1 MHTKKIA
8 IIGAGNMGSCL
19 LGGLITNKYPE
30 NLLWVSNPSVSKL
43 RDLQIQYQATFNIT
57 TSNIEAAQAADVI
70 LFAVK
75 PLILPKVLVELAD
88 IIKQNKPL
96 IISTAAG
103 VNENIIQHF
112 LKAPTS
118 IIRAMPNTPAILGC
132 GASALF
138 ANAYVTSTEREIAEN
153 IFRAVGVVIWL
164 AQEKLMNIVTA
175 VSGCGPA
182 YFFLMMEAIQ
192 NAGVSLGLSPEVARL
207 LTLQTAYGAARMA
220 LESEKNVAELR
231 AQVTSKGG
239 TTESAI
245 QVLESAN
252 IRDIFFQA
260 LKAADLRAE
269 ALASIIAKEME
280 S

>member
-8 IIGAGNMGSCL
+8 IIGAGNMGGCL
-19 LGGLITNKYPE
+19 LGGLIANKYPE
-30 NLLWVSNPSVSKL
+30 NQLWISNPSLQKL
-43 RDLQIQYQATFNIT
+43 NALQEKYHAKFNIT
-57 TSNIEAAQAADVI
+57 TSNIEAAAAADVI

-75 PLILPKVLVELAD
+75 PLILPHVLKEVAD
-88 IIKQNKPL
+88 VVNLNKPL

-103 VNENIIQHF
+103 VYENIIQHF
-112 LKAPTS
+112 LQAPSS
-118 IIRAMPNTPAILGC
+118 IVRAMPNTPAMLGC

-138 ANAYVTSTEREIAEN
+138 ANTHVTPAEREIAEN
-153 IFRAVGVVIWL
+153 IFRAVGMVTWVSS
-164 AQEKLMNIVTA
+164 EKLMDIVTA

-182 YFFLMMEAIQ
+182 YFFLVMEAIQ
-192 NAGVSLGLSPEVARL
+192 DAGVSLGLPPDIARL

-220 LESEKNVAELR
+220 LESDKSVKELR

-239 TTESAI
+239 TTEEAI

-252 IRDIFFQA
+252 IRDIFFKA

-269 ALASIIAKEME
+269 TLANIIAKEME

>member
-1 MHTKKIA
+1 MHTQKIA
-8 IIGAGNMGSCL
+8 IIGAGNMGGCL
-19 LGGLITNKYPE
+19 LGGLITNQYPE
-30 NLLWVSNPSVSKL
+30 NQLWISNPSLPKL
-43 RDLQIQYQATFNIT
+43 NALQEKYHAKFNIT
-57 TSNIEAAQAADVI
+57 TSNVEAAKAADVI

-75 PLILPKVLVELAD
+75 PLILPNVLKELAD
-88 IIKQNKPL
+88 MINLNKPL

-103 VNENIIQHF
+103 VYENVIQHF
-112 LKAPTS
+112 LQVPSA
-118 IIRAMPNTPAILGC
+118 IVRAMPNTPAMLGV

-138 ANAYVTSTEREIAEN
+138 ANAHVTTAERDIAEN
-153 IFRAVGVVIWL
+153 IFRAVGVVTWVSS
-164 AQEKLMNIVTA
+164 EKLMDIVTA

-182 YFFLMMEAIQ
+182 YFFLIMEAIQ
-192 NAGVSLGLSPEVARL
+192 DAGVSLGLSPEIARL

-220 LESEKNVAELR
+220 LESDKNVKELR

-239 TTESAI
+239 TTEEAI
-245 QVLESAN
+245 RILESAN

-269 ALASIIAKEME
+269 TLASIIAKEME

>member
-1 MHTKKIA
+1 MHTQKIA

-30 NLLWVSNPSVSKL
+30 NQLWISNPSLPKL
-43 RDLQIQYQATFNIT
+43 SALQAQYHAKFNIT
-57 TSNIEAAQAADVI
+57 TNNITAAKNADVI

-75 PLILPKVLVELAD
+75 PLILPKVLIELAD
-88 IIKQNKPL
+88 VIKINKPL

-103 VNENIIQHF
+103 VYENIIQHF
-112 LKAPTS
+112 LQAPSS
-118 IIRAMPNTPAILGC
+118 IVRAMPNTPAILGC

-138 ANAYVTSTEREIAEN
+138 ANVHVTTAEREIAEN
-153 IFRAVGVVIWL
+153 IFRAVGIVAWVTS
-164 AQEKLMNIVTA
+164 EKLMNIVTA

-182 YFFLMMEAIQ
+182 YFFLIMEAIQ
-192 NAGVSLGLSPEVARL
+192 NAGVSLGLSPEIAHL

-220 LESEKNVAELR
+220 LESEKSVTELR

-252 IRDIFFQA
+252 IRDIFSQA

>member
-1 MHTKKIA
+1 MHTQKIA
-8 IIGAGNMGSCL
+8 IIGAGNMGGCL
-19 LGGLITNKYPE
+19 LGGLIANKYPE
-30 NLLWVSNPSVSKL
+30 NQLWISNPSLQKL
-43 RDLQIQYQATFNIT
+43 KALQEKYHAKFNIT
-57 TSNIEAAQAADVI
+57 TSNMEAAAAADVI

-75 PLILPKVLVELAD
+75 PLVLPNVLKEVAD
-88 IIKQNKPL
+88 VVNLNKPL

-103 VNENIIQHF
+103 VYENIIQHF
-112 LKAPTS
+112 LQAPSS
-118 IIRAMPNTPAILGC
+118 IVRAMPNTPAMLGC

-138 ANAYVTSTEREIAEN
+138 ANAHVTPAEREIAEN
-153 IFRAVGVVIWL
+153 IFRAVGIVTWVSS
-164 AQEKLMNIVTA
+164 EKLMDIVTA

-182 YFFLMMEAIQ
+182 YFFLVMEAIQ
-192 NAGVSLGLSPEVARL
+192 NAGVSLGLSPDIARL

-220 LESEKNVAELR
+220 LESDQSITELR

-239 TTESAI
+239 TTEEAI
-245 QVLESAN
+245 RVLESAN

>member
-19 LGGLITNKYPE
+19 LGGLIASKYSE
-30 NLLWVSNPSVSKL
+30 VWISNPSLSKL
-43 RDLQIQYQATFNIT
+43 NALQEKYHAKFNIT
-57 TSNIEAAQAADVI
+57 TSNMEAAKTADVI

-75 PLILPKVLVELAD
+75 PLILPKVLIELAD
-88 IIKQNKPL
+88 IINLNKPL

-103 VNENIIQHF
+103 VYENIIQHF
-112 LKAPTS
+112 LQAPSS
-118 IIRAMPNTPAILGC
+118 IIRAMPNTPAMLGC

-138 ANAYVTSTEREIAEN
+138 ANAHVTAEEREIAEN
-153 IFRAVGVVIWL
+153 IFRAVGIVTWVTS
-164 AQEKLMNIVTA
+164 EKLMDIVTA

-182 YFFLMMEAIQ
+182 YFFLIMEAIQ
-192 NAGVSLGLSPEVARL
+192 NAGISLGLSPEIARL

-220 LESEKNVAELR
+220 LESEKNVTELR

-239 TTESAI
+239 TTEEAI

-252 IRDIFFQA
+252 IRDIFSRA
-260 LKAADLRAE
+260 IKAADLRAE
-269 ALASIIAKEME
+269 ALAGIIAKELE
-280 S
+280 P

>member
-19 LGGLITNKYPE
+19 LGGLITSKYPE
-30 NLLWVSNPSVSKL
+30 NQLWMSNPSTEKL
-43 RDLQIQYQATFNIT
+43 SALQTQYDAKFNIT
-57 TSNIEAAQAADVI
+57 TSNIEAAETANVI

-75 PLILPKVLVELAD
+75 PLILPKVLRELAD
-88 IIKQNKPL
+88 IIHRNKPL

-103 VNENIIQHF
+103 VNEKIIQHF
-112 LKAPTS
+112 LKAPSS
-118 IIRAMPNTPAILGC
+118 IVRAMPNTPAILGV

-138 ANAYVTSTEREIAEN
+138 ANTHVSTEEREIAEN
-153 IFRAVGVVIWL
+153 IFRAVGIVVWL
-164 AQEKLMNIVTA
+164 NEEKMMDIATA

-182 YFFLMMEAIQ
+182 YFFLVMEAIQ
-192 NAGVSLGLSPEVARL
+192 NAGISLGLSPEVARL
-207 LTLQTAYGAARMA
+207 LTLQTAFGAARMA
-220 LESEKNVAELR
+220 LESEKNITELR
-231 AQVTSKGG
+231 TQVTSKGG
-239 TTESAI
+239 TTEEAI
-245 QVLESAN
+245 RVLESAN
-252 IRDIFFQA
+252 IRDIFSRA

>member
-8 IIGAGNMGSCL
+8 IIGAGNMGGCL
-19 LGGLITNKYPE
+19 LGGLITSKYPE
-30 NLLWVSNPSVSKL
+30 NQLWISNPSLQKL
-43 RDLQIQYQATFNIT
+43 NALQEKYHASFNIT
-57 TSNIEAAQAADVI
+57 TNNKEAVEAADVI

-75 PLILPKVLVELAD
+75 PLILTNVLKELAD
-88 IIKQNKPL
+88 VINLNKPL

-103 VNENIIQHF
+103 VYENIIQHF
-112 LKAPTS
+112 LKTPSS
-118 IIRAMPNTPAILGC
+118 IIRAMPNTPAMLGC

-138 ANAYVTSTEREIAEN
+138 ANTHVTTEEREIAEN
-153 IFRAVGVVIWL
+153 IFRAVGIVVWVSS
-164 AQEKLMNIVTA
+164 EKLIDIVTA

-182 YFFLMMEAIQ
+182 YFFLVMEAIQ
-192 NAGVSLGLSPEVARL
+192 NAGVSLGLSPDIARL

-220 LESEKNVAELR
+220 LDSEKNVTDLR

-239 TTESAI
+239 TTQEAI
-245 QVLESAN
+245 RVLETAN

-269 ALASIIAKEME
+269 ALANIITKEME